1 MANKAQVEAHL
12 ETARAMVKSYFEVE
26 DCSWEKRFHIDR
38 QKCRNCANGYVC
50 EWLFQHDPAPDLSIC
65 YPEQLRD
72 VLTFAV
78 GYLEGQM
85 LQADHDTNDCHCA
98 ICVWV
103 RETQLLLL
111 IE

>member
-1 MANKAQVEAHL
+1 M
-12 ETARAMVKSYFEVE
+12 
-26 DCSWEKRFHIDR
+26 
-38 QKCRNCANGYVC
+38 
-50 EWLFQHDPAPDLSIC
+50 
-65 YPEQLRD
+65 
-72 VLTFAV
+72 LTFAV